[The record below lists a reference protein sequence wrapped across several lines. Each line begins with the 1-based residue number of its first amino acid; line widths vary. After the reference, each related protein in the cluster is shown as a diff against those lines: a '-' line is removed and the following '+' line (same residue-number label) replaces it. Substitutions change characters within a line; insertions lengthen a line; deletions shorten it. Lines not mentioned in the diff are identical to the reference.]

1 MSSKRQWLYRQ
12 SGVIPVFEDSI
23 VLITTR
29 RSKRWIIPKG
39 VVEKGMTPPDSAAKE
54 AFEEAG
60 LIGSVHDFQI
70 GTFRY
75 RKLGGTCTVQVYPL
89 FVEQVLDEWEEMHM
103 RKRKVV
109 SVREAVKMVQHE
121 ELSRIISGFFR
132 HVKGS

>member
-75 RKLGGTCTVQVYPL
+75 RKWGGTCTVQVYPL